1 MTTPTGFDRVAIEKW
16 VRRRTRKKISL
27 ENYAF
32 CSFEGEAGQ
41 GEQQER
47 RDDFMK
53 FARALQR
60 ELLHSENWDGTVR
73 S

>member
-1 MTTPTGFDRVAIEKW
+1 MAIEKW
-16 VRRRTRKKISL
+16 VRRRTRQKISL

-32 CSFEGEAGQ
+32 CSFDGEAGQ
-41 GEQQER
+41 DEKQSR
-47 RDDFMK
+47 RDHFMN